1 MLRWVGSSAY
11 LIVFICIFLS
21 VACYIVTATINA
33 IPCVTAFCIEMRT
46 LPPRSSI
53 SPRNRIRHHPSR
65 NCAHPNSPKFPEIR
79 EIPPPPGISPG
90 GVKFPPPGGGGG
102 VEIRG
107 FRGPECQ
114 KSKGNRQNS
123 LLTGVLARK
132 SQKTDFFSGSSRSLL
147 GGHRFCTVLAV
158 KSTFSQN
165 RCWKKHVFFGFFSKK
180 S

>member
-1 MLRWVGSSAY
+1 MLGAGCSPH
-11 LIVFICIFLS
+11 LTDVFARKYPFPAVANLRSLVVFTQPQGDDTHAPLGRQLRISLSIPSDVREIF
-21 VACYIVTATINA
+21 VYFVTATINA

-102 VEIRG
+102 R
-107 FRGPECQ
+107 
-114 KSKGNRQNS
+114 NS
-123 LLTGVLARK
+123 G
-132 SQKTDFFSGSSRSLL
+132 FSGSGMPKIKRKSAKFPFDR
-147 GGHRFCTVLAV
+147 GFGAKIPKNRF
-158 KSTFSQN
+158 F
-165 RCWKKHVFFGFFSKK
+165 
-180 S
+180 